1 MTDIATQINKPNLTT
16 QGTQKSY
23 DFSDGEQSKG
33 TDFDAILRNISIEY
47 EEKVQSTS
55 DTNRHFYSQY
65 YYNFQY

>member
-33 TDFDAILRNISIEY
+33 TDFDDILRSISI
-47 EEKVQSTS
+47 
-55 DTNRHFYSQY
+55 
-65 YYNFQY
+65 